1 MMERLAKRL
10 AMRALALAIAL
21 SAAADASLADEINV
35 MLTAALGA
43 SFNEL
48 APKFA
53 LASGHTIHEVHG
65 PSGGLVRRLN
75 AGEPADVI
83 FINDGGIDEL
93 IKQGKLQPGRTDLT
107 RTGIGIAVRKGARKP
122 DVSTPDALKRALLDA
137 RSIGYTDPA
146 GGGLTAAPIISM
158 IEKFGI
164 AAQVAPKIRLA
175 AGGPTGRVSTLV
187 ANGEAEIGMQMV
199 SELLS
204 NSELEVIGMLPP
216 ELQLITVYSAG
227 ITVNAKEPD
236 AARALVRFLA
246 TPEAAAV
253 YKAKGLGL

>member
-1 MMERLAKRL
+1 
-10 AMRALALAIAL
+10 MRAVIALAAL
-21 SAAADASLADEINV
+21 LVTVAAAPAAEINV
-35 MLTAALGA
+35 MLTDALGT

-53 LASGHTIHEVHG
+53 RANGHTIHEVHG
-65 PSGGLVRRLN
+65 PSGGLIRRLN

-107 RTGIGIAVRKGARKP
+107 RTGIGIAVRKGAHKP
-122 DVSTPDALKRALLDA
+122 DVSTAEALKRALLDA
-137 RSIGYTDPA
+137 KSIGYTNPA
-146 GGGLTAAPIISM
+146 GGGLTAAPIMAM

-164 AAQVAPKIRLA
+164 AAQVAPKTKLA

-204 NSELEVIGMLPP
+204 NPELEVIGMLPP

-227 ITVNAKEPD
+227 ITANAKEPD

-246 TPEAAAV
+246 TPEAAVV

>member
-1 MMERLAKRL
+1 
-10 AMRALALAIAL
+10 MRAIIALATLLAATG
-21 SAAADASLADEINV
+21 SAHAAEIKV
-35 MLTAALGA
+35 MLTDALGT
-43 SFNEL
+43 SFSEL

-53 LASGHTIHEVHG
+53 RANGHAIHEAHG

-83 FINDGGIDEL
+83 FINDSGIDEL
-93 IKQGKLQPGRTDLT
+93 IRQGKLVPSRTDLT

-137 RSIGYTDPA
+137 RSIGYTNPA
-146 GGGLTAAPIISM
+146 GGGLTAAPIIAM

-164 AAQVAPKIRLA
+164 TAQVASKTKLA
-175 AGGPTGRVSTLV
+175 AGGPTGRVSTLI
-187 ANGEAEIGMQMV
+187 ASGEAEIGMQMV
-199 SELLS
+199 SELMS
-204 NSELEVIGMLPP
+204 NPDIEVIGMLPP
-216 ELQLITVYSAG
+216 ELQMITVYSGAV
-227 ITVNAKEPD
+227 TANAKEPE
-236 AARALVRFLA
+236 AAQALIRFLA

>member
-1 MMERLAKRL
+1 MRL
-10 AMRALALAIAL
+10 
-21 SAAADASLADEINV
+21 E
-35 MLTAALGA
+35 T

-53 LASGHTIHEVHG
+53 RANGHTIHEVHG

-83 FINDGGIDEL
+83 FINDSGIDEL
-93 IKQGKLQPGRTDLT
+93 IRQGKLVPSRTDLT

-146 GGGLTAAPIISM
+146 GGGLTAAPHHRDDREIRHHRASR
-158 IEKFGI
+158 FQDQARRRRSHWSRQHAHRQ
-164 AAQVAPKIRLA
+164 AAKPRSAC
-175 AGGPTGRVSTLV
+175 S
-187 ANGEAEIGMQMV
+187 MV

-204 NSELEVIGMLPP
+204 NPDLEVIGMLPP
-216 ELQLITVYSAG
+216 ELQMITVYSGAV
-227 ITVNAKEPD
+227 TANAKEPE
-236 AARALVRFLA
+236 AARALIRFLA

>member
-1 MMERLAKRL
+1 
-10 AMRALALAIAL
+10 MRAIIALATLLAATG
-21 SAAADASLADEINV
+21 SARAAEINV
-35 MLTAALGA
+35 MLTDALGT

-48 APKFA
+48 APQFA
-53 LASGHTIHEVHG
+53 RANDHAIYEVHG

-83 FINDGGIDEL
+83 FINDSGIDEL
-93 IKQGKLQPGRTDLT
+93 IRQGKLIPGRTDLT

-122 DVSTPDALKRALLDA
+122 DISTPDALKRALLDA

-146 GGGLTAAPIISM
+146 GGGLTAAPIIAM

-164 AAQVAPKIRLA
+164 SAQIAAKTKLA
-175 AGGPTGRVSTLV
+175 AGGPTGRVSTLI

-204 NSELEVIGMLPP
+204 NPDLEVIGMLPP
-216 ELQLITVYSAG
+216 ELQMITVYSGAV
-227 ITVNAKEPD
+227 TANAKEPD
-236 AARALVRFLA
+236 AARALIRFLA
-246 TPEAAAV
+246 TSEAAAV

>member
-1 MMERLAKRL
+1 
-10 AMRALALAIAL
+10 MRAIIAIAAFL
-21 SAAADASLADEINV
+21 LAAGAANAAEINV
-35 MLTAALGA
+35 MLTDALGT

-53 LASGHTIHEVHG
+53 RANGHTIREVHG

-83 FINDGGIDEL
+83 FINDSGIDEL

-122 DVSTPDALKRALLDA
+122 DVSTPEALRHALLDA
-137 RSIGYTDPA
+137 KSVGYTDPA
-146 GGGLTAAPIISM
+146 GGGLTAAPIIAM

-164 AAQVAPKIRLA
+164 ATQMAPKTKLA

-204 NSELEVIGMLPP
+204 NPELEVIGMLPP
-216 ELQLITVYSAG
+216 ELQLLTVYSAG
-227 ITVNAKEPD
+227 ITTTAKEPD

-246 TPEAAAV
+246 TPEATVV

>member
-1 MMERLAKRL
+1 
-10 AMRALALAIAL
+10 MRALALVVAL
-21 SAAADASLADEINV
+21 SAAAGTAHAAEINV
-35 MLTAALGA
+35 MLTDALGT

-53 LASGHTIHEVHG
+53 RANGHTIREVHG

-107 RTGIGIAVRKGARKP
+107 RTGIGIAVRKGAPQAR
-122 DVSTPDALKRALLDA
+122 RLDA
-137 RSIGYTDPA
+137 GGAQARAARRPSIGYTDPA
-146 GGGLTAAPIISM
+146 GGGLTAAPIIAM
-158 IEKFGI
+158 IEKLGI
-164 AAQVAPKIRLA
+164 AAQMAPKTKLA

-187 ANGEAEIGMQMV
+187 ANGDAEIGMQMV

-204 NSELEVIGMLPP
+204 NPELEVIGMLPP

-227 ITVNAKEPD
+227 ITVQAKEPD

>member
-1 MMERLAKRL
+1 
-10 AMRALALAIAL
+10 MRAVIALAAL
-21 SAAADASLADEINV
+21 LVTVAAAPAAEINV
-35 MLTAALGA
+35 MLTDALGT

-53 LASGHTIHEVHG
+53 RANGHTIHEVHG
-65 PSGGLVRRLN
+65 PSGGLIRRLN

-107 RTGIGIAVRKGARKP
+107 RTGIGIAVRKGAHKP
-122 DVSTPDALKRALLDA
+122 DVSTAEALKRALLDA
-137 RSIGYTDPA
+137 KSIGYTNPA
-146 GGGLTAAPIISM
+146 GGGLTAAPIMAM

-164 AAQVAPKIRLA
+164 AAQVAPKTKLA

-204 NSELEVIGMLPP
+204 NPELEVIGMLPP

-227 ITVNAKEPD
+227 ITANAKEPE

-246 TPEAAAV
+246 TPEAAIV

>member
-1 MMERLAKRL
+1 MTERLAV
-10 AMRALALAIAL
+10 RALALVIAL
-21 SAAADASLADEINV
+21 SAAAGTAPAAEINV
-35 MLTAALGA
+35 MLTDALGT

-53 LASGHTIHEVHG
+53 RTNGHTIHEVHG

-93 IKQGKLQPGRTDLT
+93 IKQGKLQSGRTDLT
-107 RTGIGIAVRKGARKP
+107 RTGIGIAVRRGALKP
-122 DVSTPDALKRALLDA
+122 NVSTPEALKRALLDA

-146 GGGLTAAPIISM
+146 GGGLTAAPIIAM

-164 AAQVAPKIRLA
+164 TAQMAPKTKLA

-187 ANGEAEIGMQMV
+187 ASGEAEIGMQMV

-204 NSELEVIGMLPP
+204 NPELEVIGMLPP

-227 ITVNAKEPD
+227 ITANAKEPD

-246 TPEAAAV
+246 TPEAAVV
-253 YKAKGLGL
+253 YKSNGLGL

>member
-1 MMERLAKRL
+1 
-10 AMRALALAIAL
+10 MRVVFALAACLVVSGAGK
-21 SAAADASLADEINV
+21 AAEINV
-35 MLTAALGA
+35 MLTDALGT

-53 LASGHTIHEVHG
+53 RANGHTIYEVHG

-83 FINDGGIDEL
+83 FINDSGIDDL

-107 RTGIGIAVRKGARKP
+107 RTGIGIAVRKGAPTP
-122 DVSTPDALKRALLDA
+122 DVSTLEALKHALLDA
-137 RSIGYTDPA
+137 RSIGYTTPA
-146 GGGLTAAPIISM
+146 GGGLTAAPIIAM

-164 AAQVAPKIRLA
+164 AAQLAPKTKLA

-204 NSELEVIGMLPP
+204 NPELEVIGMLPP

-227 ITVNAKEPD
+227 ITINAKEPD

-246 TPEAAAV
+246 TPEAAVV

>member
-1 MMERLAKRL
+1 
-10 AMRALALAIAL
+10 MRVVFALAACLVVSGAGK
-21 SAAADASLADEINV
+21 AAEINV
-35 MLTAALGA
+35 MLTDALGT

-53 LASGHTIHEVHG
+53 RANGHTIYEVHG

-83 FINDGGIDEL
+83 FINDSGIDDL

-107 RTGIGIAVRKGARKP
+107 RTGIGIAVRKGAPTP
-122 DVSTPDALKRALLDA
+122 DVSTPEALKRALLDA
-137 RSIGYTDPA
+137 RSIGYTNPA
-146 GGGLTAAPIISM
+146 GGGLTAAPIIAM

-164 AAQVAPKIRLA
+164 AAQLAPKTKLA

-204 NSELEVIGMLPP
+204 NPELEVIGMLPP

-227 ITVNAKEPD
+227 ITINAKEPD

-246 TPEAAAV
+246 TPEAAVV

>member
-1 MMERLAKRL
+1 
-10 AMRALALAIAL
+10 MRAIIALAAL
-21 SAAADASLADEINV
+21 VVTAGAVRSAEINV
-35 MLTAALGA
+35 MLTDALGT

-53 LASGHTIHEVHG
+53 RANAHTIHEVHG

-83 FINDGGIDEL
+83 FINDSGIDEL

-122 DVSTPDALKRALLDA
+122 DVSTPEALKRALLDA

-146 GGGLTAAPIISM
+146 GGGLTAAPIIAM
-158 IEKFGI
+158 IEKLGI
-164 AAQVAPKIRLA
+164 AAQMAPKTRLA

-204 NSELEVIGMLPP
+204 NPELEVIGMLPP

-227 ITVNAKEPD
+227 ITANAKEPE

-246 TPEAAAV
+246 TPEAARV

>member
-1 MMERLAKRL
+1 
-10 AMRALALAIAL
+10 MRAVIALAAL
-21 SAAADASLADEINV
+21 LVTVAAAPAAEINV
-35 MLTAALGA
+35 MLTDALGT

-53 LASGHTIHEVHG
+53 RANGHTIHEVHG

-83 FINDGGIDEL
+83 FINDSGIDDL
-93 IKQGKLQPGRTDLT
+93 IRQGKLQPGRTDLT
-107 RTGIGIAVRKGARKP
+107 RTGIGIAVRKGAPKP
-122 DVSTPDALKRALLDA
+122 DVSTPEALKRALLDA
-137 RSIGYTDPA
+137 RSIGYTNPA
-146 GGGLTAAPIISM
+146 GGGLTAAPIIAM

-164 AAQVAPKIRLA
+164 AAEMAPKTKLA

-187 ANGEAEIGMQMV
+187 ASGEAEIGMQMV

-204 NSELEVIGMLPP
+204 NPELEVIGMLPP

-227 ITVNAKEPD
+227 ITANAKEPD

-246 TPEAAAV
+246 TPEAAVV

>member
-1 MMERLAKRL
+1 
-10 AMRALALAIAL
+10 MRVVFALAACLVV
-21 SAAADASLADEINV
+21 SGAAKAAEINV
-35 MLTAALGA
+35 MLTDALGT

-53 LASGHTIHEVHG
+53 RANGHTIYEVHG

-75 AGEPADVI
+75 AGEPTDVI
-83 FINDGGIDEL
+83 FINDSGIDDL

-107 RTGIGIAVRKGARKP
+107 RTGIGIAVRKGAPTP
-122 DVSTPDALKRALLDA
+122 DVSTPEALKRALLDA
-137 RSIGYTDPA
+137 RSIGYTNPA
-146 GGGLTAAPIISM
+146 GGGLTAAPIIAM

-164 AAQVAPKIRLA
+164 AAQLAPKTKLA

-204 NSELEVIGMLPP
+204 NPELEVIGMLPP

-227 ITVNAKEPD
+227 ITINAKEPD

-246 TPEAAAV
+246 TPEAAVV

>member
-1 MMERLAKRL
+1 
-10 AMRALALAIAL
+10 MRAIVALAAVPVG
-21 SAAADASLADEINV
+21 SVTARAAEINV
-35 MLTAALGA
+35 MLTDALGT

-53 LASGHTIHEVHG
+53 RANGHTIREVHG

-83 FINDGGIDEL
+83 FINDSGIDEL

-107 RTGIGIAVRKGARKP
+107 RTGIGIAV
-122 DVSTPDALKRALLDA
+122 
-137 RSIGYTDPA
+137 GYTDPA
-146 GGGLTAAPIISM
+146 GGGLTAAPIIAM

-164 AAQVAPKIRLA
+164 AAQMTPKTRLA

-204 NSELEVIGMLPP
+204 NPELEVIGMLPP

-227 ITVNAKEPD
+227 LTSNAKEPD

-246 TPEAAAV
+246 TPEAAVV

>member
-1 MMERLAKRL
+1 
-10 AMRALALAIAL
+10 MRAIIVLATLLVTVA
-21 SAAADASLADEINV
+21 STNAAEINV
-35 MLTAALGA
+35 MLTDALGT
-43 SFNEL
+43 SFSEL

-53 LASGHTIHEVHG
+53 RANGHAIHEAHG

-83 FINDGGIDEL
+83 FINDSGIDEL
-93 IKQGKLQPGRTDLT
+93 IRQGKLIPSRTDLT

-122 DVSTPDALKRALLDA
+122 DISTPDALKRALLDA

-146 GGGLTAAPIISM
+146 GGGLTAAPIIAM

-164 AAQVAPKIRLA
+164 SVQVAAKTKLA
-175 AGGPTGRVSTLV
+175 AGGPTGRVSTLI

-204 NSELEVIGMLPP
+204 NPDLEVIGMLPP
-216 ELQLITVYSAG
+216 ELQMITVYSGAV
-227 ITVNAKEPD
+227 TANAKEPD
-236 AARALVRFLA
+236 AAWALIRFLA
-246 TPEAAAV
+246 TSEAAAV

>member
-1 MMERLAKRL
+1 
-10 AMRALALAIAL
+10 MRGVIALAAL
-21 SAAADASLADEINV
+21 LVAVAAAPAAEINV
-35 MLTAALGA
+35 MLTDALGT

-53 LASGHTIHEVHG
+53 RANGHTIHEVHG

-83 FINDGGIDEL
+83 FINDSGIDEL

-107 RTGIGIAVRKGARKP
+107 RTGIGIAVRKGAPTP
-122 DVSTPDALKRALLDA
+122 DVSTPEALKHALLDA
-137 RSIGYTDPA
+137 RSIGYTNPA
-146 GGGLTAAPIISM
+146 GGGLTAAPIIAM

-164 AAQVAPKIRLA
+164 AAQLAPKTKLA

-187 ANGEAEIGMQMV
+187 ADGEAEIGMQMV

-204 NSELEVIGMLPP
+204 NPELEVIGMLPP

-227 ITVNAKEPD
+227 ITINAKEPD

-246 TPEAAAV
+246 TPEAAVV

>member
-1 MMERLAKRL
+1 
-10 AMRALALAIAL
+10 MRGVIALAAL
-21 SAAADASLADEINV
+21 LVAVAAAPAAEINV
-35 MLTAALGA
+35 MLTDALGT

-53 LASGHTIHEVHG
+53 RANGHTIHEVHG

-83 FINDGGIDEL
+83 FINDSGIDEL

-107 RTGIGIAVRKGARKP
+107 RTGIGIAVRKGAPKP
-122 DVSTPDALKRALLDA
+122 DVSTPEALKRALLDA
-137 RSIGYTDPA
+137 RSIGYTNPA
-146 GGGLTAAPIISM
+146 GGGLTAAPIIAM

-164 AAQVAPKIRLA
+164 AAEMAPKTKLA

-187 ANGEAEIGMQMV
+187 ASGEAEIGMQMV

-204 NSELEVIGMLPP
+204 NPELEVIGMLPP

-227 ITVNAKEPD
+227 ITANAKEPD

-246 TPEAAAV
+246 TPEAAVV

>member
-1 MMERLAKRL
+1 
-10 AMRALALAIAL
+10 MRVLI
-21 SAAADASLADEINV
+21 AAATLLVATGNARGAEINV
-35 MLTAALGA
+35 MLTDALGT
-43 SFNEL
+43 SFQEL

-53 LASGHTIHEVHG
+53 QANGHTIHEVHG

-75 AGEPADVI
+75 AGERADVI
-83 FINDGGIDEL
+83 FINDGGIDDL

-107 RTGIGIAVRKGARKP
+107 RTGIGIAVRRGARKP
-122 DVSTPDALKRALLDA
+122 DVSTPEALKRALLDA
-137 RSIGYTDPA
+137 RSIGYTNPA
-146 GGGLTAAPIISM
+146 GGGLTAAPIIAM
-158 IEKFGI
+158 IEKLGI
-164 AAQVAPKIRLA
+164 TAQMASKTKLA

-204 NSELEVIGMLPP
+204 NPDLEVIGMLPP
-216 ELQLITVYSAG
+216 ELQMITVYSAG

-236 AARALVRFLA
+236 AARALVRFLTA
-246 TPEAAAV
+246 PEAAAI

>member
-1 MMERLAKRL
+1 
-10 AMRALALAIAL
+10 MRAIIALAALLIAG
-21 SAAADASLADEINV
+21 AANAAEINV
-35 MLTAALGA
+35 MLTDALGT

-53 LASGHTIHEVHG
+53 AANGHVIHEVHG

-83 FINDGGIDEL
+83 FINDTGIDEL

-122 DVSTPDALKRALLDA
+122 DVSTAEALKRALLEA
-137 RSIGYTDPA
+137 KSIGYTNPA
-146 GGGLTAAPIISM
+146 GGGLTAAPIIAM

-164 AAQVAPKIRLA
+164 TAEMTPKTKLA

-187 ANGEAEIGMQMV
+187 ASGEAEIGMQMV

-204 NSELEVIGMLPP
+204 NPELEVIGMLPP

-227 ITVNAKEPD
+227 ITTNAKQPN

-246 TPEAAAV
+246 TPEAAVV